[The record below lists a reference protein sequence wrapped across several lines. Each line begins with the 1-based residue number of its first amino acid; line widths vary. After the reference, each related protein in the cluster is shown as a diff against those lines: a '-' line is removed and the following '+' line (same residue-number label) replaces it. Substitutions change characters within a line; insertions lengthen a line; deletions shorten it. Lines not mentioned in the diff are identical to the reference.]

1 MSLLSHCLSI
11 PPRHIANQRLM
22 LTPSC
27 ACSANRLR
35 YKRDIDRWHEPAR
48 CQAIKEWTRW
58 NNLLCQPDAGTPDL
72 TGIERVG
79 QRRRADRSRIGLSV
93 SAQADANRTTAS
105 LDLDDEAI
113 PVVTSIAL
121 LQPTNQT
128 VEPLARPGSST

>member
-1 MSLLSHCLSI
+1 
-11 PPRHIANQRLM
+11 
-22 LTPSC
+22 
-27 ACSANRLR
+27 LR
-35 YKRDIDRWHEPAR
+35 YKREIDRRHEPAR
-48 CQAIKEWTRW
+48 CEAIEEWARW
-58 NNLLCQPDAGTPDL
+58 NNLLCQPDARTLDL

-93 SAQADANRTTAS
+93 SAQADANRTTSS
-105 LDLDDEAI
+105 LDLDDEAV